1 MAFKARFRQGV
12 DVMSVVKRLVM
23 VVIGLWIG
31 GTLLMEV
38 GKTMLG
44 TCSPFYKGMSLI
56 GWKVADN
63 ATASA
68 KVAVDS
74 ACTSSN
80 YILYDTV
87 SQAGI
92 LSVVGLIAL
101 AGVVLSFVKF
111 KF

>member
-1 MAFKARFRQGV
+1 MAFKARMKKGV
-12 DVMSVVKRLVM
+12 NVMSVVKRLVS
-23 VVIGLWIG
+23 VIIGLWIG

-38 GKTMLG
+38 GSTMTG
-44 TCSPFYKGMSLI
+44 TCSPFYKGFSLI
-56 GWKVADN
+56 GWKIGDN
-63 ATASA
+63 ATAA
-68 KVAVDS
+68 AETTVDS
-74 ACTSSN
+74 GCEASN

-92 LSVVGLIAL
+92 LAVVGLVAL